1 LKHPLDKHLDNDEID
16 ALVSSDARI
25 VEDGERVAARG
36 LGEISRH
43 VESCQDCA
51 RKVQMH
57 KLVQTAISSQAEPGE
72 VQPGPDCIAG
82 LEWFNV
88 VAGMLP
94 DTKTKEHMK
103 HAAQCE
109 HCGPLLRVAAET
121 LSDGATQDQ
130 ENILLSLRSAQP
142 EWQRAMAETLQTS
155 ARGSKPT
162 SRRATWLQRIFTS
175 MRPAFALATL
185 AALVIV
191 GWLGFRFLRPLS
203 AEQLLAQAY
212 TERRT
217 IEVRIPGAK
226 FAPIRINR
234 GTGESSL
241 DKPPS
246 LLRAEALIGDH
257 MAKNPNDPDWLEAKG
272 RADLLDGNFESAI
285 HSFQRAL
292 ETQPNSPSLLTDL
305 GSAYFV
311 RAESTSRPIDY
322 GNAIEM
328 FSKSL
333 AKSPDDPI
341 TLFNRALADQ
351 RMFLY
356 TQAID
361 DWEHYLRVD
370 PHGEWSDDA
379 LQKLNALKD
388 SLKDHEKSRTE
399 PLLTPTEIA
408 NAGTGDAEMRN
419 KIDARIDSYLH
430 IALTD
435 WLPQAFPI
443 PSGRPSLTARAALSE
458 LATITRQKHDDLWLT
473 DLLNSTTSAQFPL
486 GIQALASS
494 LEAGDQGDY
503 TRDQVSAERAVQLF
517 RTTANSAAL
526 LRAQAEEVYSH
537 HLLWE
542 GPRCLALVRS
552 IDEPLNSSSYT
563 WLQAQ
568 MSLEESNCADLVG
581 DLGTYRAAIDRGMHQ
596 ADVSHYSALYL
607 RGLGFQA
614 QAAASLGDVNKG
626 FSLVAQGLALFWSGQ
641 VDLMKGYNFYTDLD
655 TAADN
660 LHLANFQVAVWREA
674 TSLIDKHPNVLQ
686 RAMAHRWYANSA
698 YLANMPDLAASEFS
712 TASRLFASAPQTTA
726 TARDRMDAEIWLANI
741 ETRQGDLRQAA
752 ARLEAVQPI
761 LAATPGF
768 DPEIGYYSALSDV
781 EMKQSNSDSVEP
793 ALRAAIF
800 LAEWA
805 LNSFPSDADRR
816 NWAVQ
821 TRDAYR
827 NAVEWRLRASDP
839 DTALE
844 LWEWYRG
851 AQLRASEQKT
861 LRLSGDLDTANPPD
875 VSEAPPLPSPTTVAE
890 RLPSLHDQTAIVYGI
905 FPDGIVVWIY
915 DDRGIYS
922 QWLPTSPSQVQDLTV
937 RFERLCSDPASDPA
951 ILRTTARSL
960 YDLLVAP
967 IESRLAS
974 GRTLLIEPDEFLAKV
989 PFDAL
994 VDASGRYLIERTS
1007 LVISPGLYMQMSLR
1021 PAAAITSQA
1030 HALVVSVST
1039 AAEEG
1044 LAPLSDAEDE
1054 AREVA
1059 GRFSSAHWLQGS
1071 EATLLAIQ
1079 SEIRVATVF
1088 HFAGHAVSSSSRS
1101 GLVLADRDP
1110 NTQRARLLD
1119 AESVASKPLPHLQ
1132 LAVLSACN
1140 TGTNEEALG
1149 SGTESLSESLL
1160 NSGTPHV
1167 IASRWNVDSTETAHF
1182 MNIFYAHLLSGE
1194 TPANSMRTAQLA
1206 LASSPTSAHPYY
1218 WSAFE
1223 LEGVR

>member
-1 LKHPLDKHLDNDEID
+1 LNHPLDKHLDNDEID
-16 ALVSSDARI
+16 AFVSSGAAR
-25 VEDGERVAARG
+25 VEDGERLAERD
-36 LGEISRH
+36 LGEVSRH
-43 VESCQDCA
+43 VERCQDCA

-57 KLVQTAISSQAEPGE
+57 KLVQTAISRLAEPGE
-72 VQPGPDCIAG
+72 VQPGPDCASEM
-82 LEWFNV
+82 EWFNV
-88 VAGMLP
+88 VAGILP
-94 DTKTKEHMK
+94 DTKTKELMK

-109 HCGPLLRVAAET
+109 HCRPLLRKAAET
-121 LSDGATQDQ
+121 LSDEATQDQ
-130 ENILLSLRSAQP
+130 EDILVSLRSARP
-142 EWQRAMAETLQTS
+142 DWQKAMADSLQIN
-155 ARGSKPT
+155 ARGPKLPKNRT
-162 SRRATWLQRIFTS
+162 AWLQRIFS
-175 MRPAFALATL
+175 WPRAAFALATL
-185 AALVIV
+185 AAIAIT
-191 GWLGFRFLRPLS
+191 GWFGFRLLRPPS

-226 FAPIRINR
+226 FAPERLNR
-234 GTGESSL
+234 GTDGSSL

-246 LLRAEALIGDH
+246 LLKAEALIGDH
-257 MAKNPNDPDWLEAKG
+257 LAKNPNDPDWLEAKG

-292 ETQPNSPSLLTDL
+292 EAQPDSPSLLTDL

-333 AKSPDDPI
+333 AKSPDDPV

-351 RMFLY
+351 HMFLY

-388 SLKDHEKSRTE
+388 SLKDHEKSRAE
-399 PLLTPTEIA
+399 PLLTPTDIA
-408 NAGTGDAEMRN
+408 KVGIENAAMQDR
-419 KIDARIDSYLH
+419 IDARIESYLH

-435 WLPQAFPI
+435 WLPQAFPGPSGI
-443 PSGRPSLTARAALSE
+443 PSLEARAALSE
-458 LATITRQKHDDLWLT
+458 LATITRQRHDDMWLT
-473 DLLNSTTSAQFPL
+473 DLLTSTTSAQFPL

-494 LEAGDQGDY
+494 LKAGDQGDY
-503 TRDQVSAERAVQLF
+503 VRVQVSAERAVHLF
-517 RTTANSAAL
+517 RTTANRAAL
-526 LRAQAEEVYSH
+526 LRAQAEEVYSR

-552 IDEPLNSSSYT
+552 IDEQLNSSSYT

-596 ADVSHYSALYL
+596 ADASHYTALYL

-614 QAAASLGDVNKG
+614 QAAASLGDANKG
-626 FSLVAQGLALFWSGQ
+626 FSLVAEGLARFWSSQ
-641 VDLMKGYNFYTDLD
+641 IDLMKGYNFYTDLD
-655 TAADN
+655 TAADQ
-660 LHLANFQVAVWREA
+660 LQLANFQVAVWREA
-674 TSLIDKHPNVLQ
+674 TTLIDRHPNVLQ

-712 TASRLFASAPQTTA
+712 KASQLFAAAPQTTA
-726 TARDRMDAEIWLANI
+726 TTRDRMDAEIWLATI

-805 LNSFPSDADRR
+805 LNSFPSDTDRR

-821 TRDAYR
+821 TRNAYR
-827 NAVEWRLRASDP
+827 DAVEWRLRASDP
-839 DTALE
+839 DSALE

-851 AQLRASEQKT
+851 AQLRASEQKAI
-861 LRLSGDLDTANPPD
+861 RLSGDLDTANPPD

-890 RLPSLHDQTAIVYGI
+890 RLSSLHDQTAIVYGV
-905 FPDGIVVWIY
+905 FPDGIAVWIY

-922 QWLPTSPSQVQDLTV
+922 QWLATSPSQVQDLTV

-951 ILRTTARSL
+951 VLRATARSL
-960 YDLLVAP
+960 YDLLIAP

-994 VDASGRYLIERTS
+994 VDANGHYLVERTS

-1030 HALVVSVST
+1030 HALVVSVPT
-1039 AAEEG
+1039 APEEG

-1059 GRFSSAHWLQGS
+1059 GRFSSADWLQGS
-1071 EATLLAIQ
+1071 KATLSAIQ

-1088 HFAGHAVSSSSRS
+1088 HFAGHAVSSPSRN
-1101 GLVLADRDP
+1101 GLVLAERDP
-1110 NTQRARLLD
+1110 NTQRARLVD
-1119 AESVASKPLPHLQ
+1119 AESIVSKPLLNLK

-1140 TGTNEEALG
+1140 TSTNDEVLG

-1160 NSGTPHV
+1160 NAGVPHV

-1194 TPANSMRTAQLA
+1194 NPANSMRTAQLA